1 MIQQICLAIVLALFV
16 MRAPSAIRQ
25 GKTRATWFAT
35 GAGLLSLFTLGFVI
49 PAGTLDAALGGTN
62 LLTLLRD
69 VCGTISFWFFRDAL
83 GEYSGA
89 SYRLRSP
96 LFLLGLLGT
105 STILFLAI
113 PNRGTTSENFIAA
126 HISDTATWL
135 YATIYILGIAALA
148 IDACW
153 MVRRRLKSVLIV
165 FVLGSAIAVLG
176 CLAEARYL
184 ALAHFGVGG
193 AGYAYAHEND
203 STFPFYL
210 GTILIVCGIGGV
222 ALSSR
227 ISGLQLGWRLT
238 CRRLQRIETRC
249 KLELGIHAE
258 DRIGGPYDR
267 PQDRA
272 YATLVNLRNWEVLH
286 PDVIRLGDH
295 KVISRASAAFSSIQA
310 IAAR

>member
-1 MIQQICLAIVLALFV
+1 VIQQICLATVLILFLL
-16 MRAPSAIRQ
+16 RAPSAIRQ
-25 GKTRATWFAT
+25 HKTRATWFAT

-49 PAGTLDAALGGTN
+49 PAGILDAALGGTN

-83 GEYSGA
+83 GDYSGA
-89 SYRLRSP
+89 TYRLRSP

-105 STILFLAI
+105 YTILFLAI

-126 HISDTATWL
+126 HIRDTATWL
-135 YATIYILGIAALA
+135 YATIYILGIAALV

-165 FVLGSAIAVLG
+165 FGLGSAIAVLG
-176 CLAEARYL
+176 CLVEARYL
-184 ALAHFGVGG
+184 AVAHFGVGG
-193 AGYAYAHEND
+193 SGYAHAHEND
-203 STFPFYL
+203 ATFPFYL

-238 CRRLQRIETRC
+238 CRQLQRIETRC
-249 KLELGIHAE
+249 MLELSIHAE
-258 DRIGGPYDR
+258 DRIGGTDDR